1 VILLLTEILR
11 VPEPVLFTAKL
22 FPLDDALRITFE
34 TIEALLGA
42 EIAQVIIAATP
53 AELYK
58 SAVKV
63 TPALK
68 LKEPPFVAPPVVSL
82 RTSAT
87 VVLTFTVI
95 ANEFDINTSALVN
108 VGNKLLAVPVGVVDQ
123 TSAALMLPALR
134 A

>member
-1 VILLLTEILR
+1 
-11 VPEPVLFTAKL
+11 VLFTAEV

-34 TIEALLGA
+34 TIAALLGA
-42 EIAQVIIAATP
+42 VIAQVSSVTFPAA
-53 AELYK
+53 LYK
-58 SAVKV
+58 SAAKV

-68 LKEPPFVAPPVVSL
+68 LKEPPIVAPPVVSL

-87 VVLTFTVI
+87 VVLTFTVM

-108 VGNKLLAVPVGVVDQ
+108 VGKKLLAVPVGVVAQ
-123 TSAALMLPALR
+123 TSVALIFPALR